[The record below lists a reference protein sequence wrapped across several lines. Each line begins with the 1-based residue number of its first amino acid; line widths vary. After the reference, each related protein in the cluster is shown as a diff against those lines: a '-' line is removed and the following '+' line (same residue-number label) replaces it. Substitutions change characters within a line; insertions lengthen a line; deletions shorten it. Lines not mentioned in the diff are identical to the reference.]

1 MKGFNSMMKQAQAMQ
16 AKMAKMQEELG
27 EMQMEGSSGGGMV
40 QVTVNGKQ
48 EILSIKINPEVVNPE
63 EVDILEDL
71 IMAAIT
77 DARDKASKAMEEAM
91 SKVTGGLGLPPGLL

>member
-27 EMQMEGSSGGGMV
+27 EMTVEGSSGGGMV
-40 QVTVNGKQ
+40 NVTVNGKQ
-48 EILSIKINPEVVNPE
+48 EILSIKIKPEVVNPE

-71 IMAAIT
+71 VMAAIT
-77 DARDKASKAMEEAM
+77 DARDKASKIMEEEM
-91 SKVTGGLGLPPGLL
+91 KKVTGWLGLPPGLF

>member
-27 EMQMEGSSGGGMV
+27 DMTVEGSSGGGMV
-40 QVTVNGKQ
+40 NVTVNGKQ
-48 EILSIKINPEVVNPE
+48 EILSIKIKPEVVNPE

-71 IMAAIT
+71 VMAAIT
-77 DARDKASKAMEEAM
+77 DARDKASKIMEEEM
-91 SKVTGGLGLPPGLL
+91 KKVTGGLGLPPGLF